1 LAPLAAQ
8 TMTDTGNSP
17 PLVAV
22 PANTREHEA
31 YHWHG
36 AADTYLQAIVHGV
49 GGIPLIVPRLGDA
62 VDFDAL
68 VTRIDGVLLTGGRT
82 NVRPESYGAAP
93 DPRAEPHDPDRDA
106 LAFALARAA
115 LRHGVPLFAICRG
128 VQELNVALGGSLHSE
143 VQEIEGRHDHR
154 APKSESRDERFAIR
168 QDLKIV
174 PGGMLADILG
184 AGTIRINSLH
194 RQAIDRLGEGLVVEA
209 TAPDGTIEAVSVAGA
224 PTFALGVQW
233 HPEYWVRTDP
243 PSARLFAAFAAA
255 IRKRMAAR
263 ESVPET
269 AQAAE

>member
-1 LAPLAAQ
+1 
-8 TMTDTGNSP
+8 MTDSLNNP
-17 PLVAV
+17 PLVAL

-36 AADTYLQAIVHGV
+36 TADTYLQAIVHGI
-49 GGIPLIVPRLGDA
+49 GGIPLIVPRLSDE

-68 VTRIDGVLLTGGRT
+68 VTRVDGVLLTGGRT
-82 NVRPESYGAAP
+82 NVHPSSYGAEP
-93 DPRAEPHDPDRDA
+93 DPRAEPHDPNRDA

-128 VQELNVALGGSLHSE
+128 VQELNVALGGSLYSE

-154 APKSESRDERFAIR
+154 APKSEDRDERFAIR
-168 QDLKIV
+168 QDVHIL
-174 PGGMLADILG
+174 PNGMLGEIIG
-184 AGTIRINSLH
+184 AGTIRVNSLH

-243 PSARLFAAFAAA
+243 PSAKLFAAFGAA
-255 IRKRMAAR
+255 IRKRMTERQPAV
-263 ESVPET
+263 EP